1 MLGVG
6 DPVSTGLVASL
17 ARPGGNVTGLS
28 QLSPELGAKRLAL
41 LKEVIPDVSRVA
53 ALSNP
58 TNPSNAPQIT
68 DARAAAAALGV
79 QLQVLE
85 VRTAPDLERAF
96 QAAARGRA
104 GALLT
109 LDDLL
114 IFTHRRQIL
123 ALAAKSR
130 LPGMY
135 GWSLFPQEGGLMSYG
150 VDFRDMYRQAAVLVD
165 KILRGARPADLPVEQ
180 PTKFELVINLKT
192 ARTLG
197 LTIPPAV
204 LHRAD
209 QVIEER

>member
-1 MLGVG
+1 
-6 DPVSTGLVASL
+6 
-17 ARPGGNVTGLS
+17 
-28 QLSPELGAKRLAL
+28 
-41 LKEVIPDVSRVA
+41 
-53 ALSNP
+53 
-58 TNPSNAPQIT
+58 
-68 DARAAAAALGV
+68 
-79 QLQVLE
+79 LE